1 MLSSV
6 GVDANIVII
15 IGVNSPLYLL
25 QYYKKEEKLLL
36 SSQSNFPVKIS
47 KHPWNKINLL
57 EKQNCIGKDKKREC
71 IFNAFFLL
79 VSCFKYKQVKNKLI
93 KIKTTLQMNTYK
105 TIYENITRLILC
117 SVAIK
122 YIYLVLNIFPG
133 KQVINTLKLKAVIL
147 TLHTVR

>member
-57 EKQNCIGKDKKREC
+57 EKQHCIGKDKKREC
-71 IFNAFFLL
+71 IFNAFFFT
-79 VSCFKYKQVKNKLI
+79 CFKYKQVKNKLI
-93 KIKTTLQMNTYK
+93 KIKKNKKTLQMYTYK

-133 KQVINTLKLKAVIL
+133 KQVINTLKLIKL
-147 TLHTVR
+147 